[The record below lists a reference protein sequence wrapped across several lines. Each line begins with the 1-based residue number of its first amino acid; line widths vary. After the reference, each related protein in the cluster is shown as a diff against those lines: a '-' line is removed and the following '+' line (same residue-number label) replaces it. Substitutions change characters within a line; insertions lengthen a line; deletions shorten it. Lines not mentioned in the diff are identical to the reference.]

1 MDKEK
6 FYSCL
11 DSLEMMNAETC
22 NYFASVVEN
31 HPYFHA
37 ARVLYLK
44 NLKVNKS
51 STFEE
56 QLYNGAAL
64 LPDRR
69 QLFFV
74 INPIVKSTNDISDL
88 AISSSESEPSFVLI
102 EDSQN
107 TNGLLVDISDHS
119 KDLLTPT
126 NYELL
131 EIGELESTDEPSILL
146 EKNENLHDTSS
157 NNKSLTND
165 DLIAQFIES
174 NPRLKPPQIIPEN
187 QEDISLKSL
196 AEPDDLI
203 TEPIAKIYLSQ
214 GHTDK
219 AISIYEKLSLK
230 YPEKSSYFA
239 GQILKIKKEN
249 K

>member
-1 MDKEK
+1 MEKEK

-22 NYFASVVEN
+22 NYIATVVEKY
-31 HPYFHA
+31 PYFHA

-44 NLKVNKS
+44 SLRTNKPT
-51 STFEE
+51 TFEE
-56 QLYNGAAL
+56 QLYKGAAL

-74 INPIVKSTNDISDL
+74 INPLVKSANDISV
-88 AISSSESEPSFVLI
+88 SSNESEPSFVLI

-107 TNGLLVDISDHS
+107 INGLLVDISDHS
-119 KDLLTPT
+119 KNIETPIL
-126 NYELL
+126 NNELL
-131 EIGELESTDEPSILL
+131 DIGESESTDDFSIISQESEIL
-146 EKNENLHDTSS
+146 NDTSS
-157 NNKSLTND
+157 KSLTND

-174 NPRLKPPQIIPEN
+174 NPRLKPPQVVPEN

-196 AEPDDLI
+196 AEPEDLI

-214 GHTDK
+214 GHIDK

-239 GQILKIKKEN
+239 GQISKIKKEN

>member
-1 MDKEK
+1 MEKEK
-6 FYSCL
+6 FYGCL

-22 NYFASVVEN
+22 NYIASVVEKY
-31 HPYFHA
+31 PYFHA

-44 NLKVNKS
+44 NLRINNR

-56 QLYNGAAL
+56 QLYKGAAL

-74 INPIVKSTNDISDL
+74 LNPLVKPSNDIL
-88 AISSSESEPSFVLI
+88 VSSNESGSSFILI
-102 EDSQN
+102 EDLQN

-119 KDLLTPT
+119 KNIETPIL
-126 NYELL
+126 NHELL
-131 EIGELESTDEPSILL
+131 EIGESESTDEFSILSQ
-146 EKNENLHDTSS
+146 EFENLNDTSS
-157 NNKSLTND
+157 KSLTND

-174 NPRLKPPQIIPEN
+174 NPRLKPPQIVPEN
-187 QEDISLKSL
+187 QEDILLKSL
-196 AEPDDLI
+196 TEPEDLI

-214 GHTDK
+214 GHIDK

-239 GQILKIKKEN
+239 GQISKIEKEN

>member
-1 MDKEK
+1 MEKEK

-11 DSLEMMNAETC
+11 DSLGMMNAETC
-22 NYFASVVEN
+22 NYIATVVEK

-44 NLKVNKS
+44 NLRTNKP
-51 STFEE
+51 TNFEE
-56 QLYNGAAL
+56 QLYKGAAL

-74 INPIVKSTNDISDL
+74 INPLVKPANDIL
-88 AISSSESEPSFVLI
+88 VSSNESEPSFVLI

-107 TNGLLVDISDHS
+107 INGLLVDISDHS
-119 KDLLTPT
+119 KNIETPIL
-126 NYELL
+126 NHELL
-131 EIGELESTDEPSILL
+131 NIGESESTDDFSIISQESEILG
-146 EKNENLHDTSS
+146 TSS
-157 NNKSLTND
+157 KPLTND

-174 NPRLKPPQIIPEN
+174 NPRLKPPLVVPEN

-196 AEPDDLI
+196 AEPEDLI

-214 GHTDK
+214 GHIDK

-239 GQILKIKKEN
+239 GQISKIKKEN